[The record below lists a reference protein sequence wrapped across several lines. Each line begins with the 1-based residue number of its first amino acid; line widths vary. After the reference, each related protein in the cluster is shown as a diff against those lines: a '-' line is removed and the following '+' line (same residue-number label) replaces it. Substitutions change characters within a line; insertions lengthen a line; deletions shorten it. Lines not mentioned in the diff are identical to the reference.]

1 MQGPTPDI
9 EIPAV
14 VMVGFDAMDP
24 GVAGELAQRGEMPNL
39 ARLLEE
45 APSTVV
51 RNPVGFV
58 VGGIWPSYAMATPPS
73 VHGRHCYAQL
83 RPGSY
88 DVIEVSPFGIEG
100 TPWWEHV
107 VREGGRV
114 CNVDVPFTIP
124 RPDLGGVQ
132 IIDWGSHDRCLDF
145 VTVPE
150 GEAGRILE
158 RFGAH
163 RTQPNCDRLA
173 EGGRLAEL
181 RDQLIGCPAT
191 RTDIVLHH
199 LARSKF
205 DLLQVVHAESHC
217 VGHQFWMVH
226 DRGYV
231 DHDPELREQLGDPLV
246 DVYTTLDIELGRLLE
261 ATAGALVFVLLS
273 HGMGPHHDGDHLVPE
288 ILRRLDQSASVQPG
302 SEQLSRVAQRA
313 KATVRPL
320 VPRRILD
327 RYYVRRRDSE
337 NAKAQVAE
345 SRARSRFFHH
355 VNNTMYSG
363 IRLNL
368 VGREPQGRVLPH
380 EVDDT
385 LAMLA
390 AELESLVEHGTD
402 RRVVERVIRVSDVY
416 EGRRL
421 VDLPDLVVDWNRDQ
435 PIGDVSS
442 PTIGR
447 VVSRYLGQRT
457 GDHRLD
463 GRLFVTG
470 PGADSIALGEEIDLV
485 EVGPMIQS
493 EVLARMGGPGRASAS
508 STP

>member
-1 MQGPTPDI
+1 MQGTSPDI

-24 GVAGELAQRGEMPNL
+24 EVARDLAERGEMPNL
-39 ARLLEE
+39 AQLFDE
-45 APSTVV
+45 APGAVV

-88 DVIEVSPFGIEG
+88 DVVDVSPWGIEG
-100 TPWWEHV
+100 TPWWEQV
-107 VREGGRV
+107 VDAGGRV

-150 GEAGRILE
+150 GEHGRILD
-158 RFGAH
+158 RFGPH
-163 RTQPNCDRLA
+163 RTQPNCDVVA
-173 EGGRLAEL
+173 ERGRLAAL
-181 RDQLIGCPAT
+181 RDQLISSPAT
-191 RTDIVLHH
+191 RTDIVLDQ
-199 LARSKF
+199 LARSNF

-217 VGHQFWMVH
+217 AGHQLWKVH
-226 DRGYV
+226 DQRYA
-231 DHDPELREQLGDPLV
+231 DHDPRLRAQIGDPLV
-246 DVYTTLDIELGRLLE
+246 DVYRALDTELGRLLD

-288 ILRRLDQSASVQPG
+288 ILRRLDQGDSMPPG
-302 SEQLSRVAQRA
+302 TEQLSRVAQRA
-313 KATVRPL
+313 KAAVRPL

-327 RYYVRRRDSE
+327 RYYVRRRDSQSS
-337 NAKAQVAE
+337 KAQVAAN
-345 SRARSRFFHH
+345 RARSRFFHH

-368 VGREPQGRVLPH
+368 AGREPQGRLTPD

-385 LAMLA
+385 VAMLTE
-390 AELESLVEHGTD
+390 ELEALVEYGTG
-402 RRVVERVIRVSDVY
+402 RRVVDRVIRVSDIY
-416 EGRRL
+416 EGPRM
-421 VDLPDLVVDWNRDQ
+421 VDLPDLLVDWNRDE

-442 PTIGR
+442 PSIGR
-447 VVSRYLGQRT
+447 VVTRYVGQRT

-463 GRLFVTG
+463 GMIFVTG
-470 PGADSIALGEEIDLV
+470 PGADSIALGEEIDLL
-485 EVGPMIQS
+485 ELGPTIAAQ
-493 EVLARMGGPGRASAS
+493 VLARLAAADGDPDP
-508 STP
+508 STS